1 MEKRKYKLIFSDLD
15 ETLLVNNH
23 IPEFNIEAIKKARKK
38 GVKFVLCSG
47 RNFQY
52 MYHLLQELKIENS
65 ENEYT
70 VCCSGSVIIENKNQK
85 VIYIKGIEDEIIKYL
100 FEYGKKLPKAIF
112 MLIYTIQG
120 V

>member
-15 ETLLVNNH
+15 DTLLVNNH
-23 IPEFNIEAIKKARKK
+23 IPEFNIEAIKKAREK

-52 MYHLLQELKIENS
+52 MYHLLQELNIDNL

-70 VCCSGSVIIENKNQK
+70 VCCSGSIIFENKNK
-85 VIYIKGIEDEIIKYL
+85 KAIYIKGI
-100 FEYGKKLPKAIF
+100 
-112 MLIYTIQG
+112 
-120 V
+120 